1 MALTATDLFNDATT
15 REIGGVGP
23 DQVNSI
29 VSDLI
34 VVQRTLSAAIA
45 ADQQSH

>member
-23 DQVNSI
+23 DQINLI

-34 VVQRTLSAAIA
+34 TSC
-45 ADQQSH
+45 